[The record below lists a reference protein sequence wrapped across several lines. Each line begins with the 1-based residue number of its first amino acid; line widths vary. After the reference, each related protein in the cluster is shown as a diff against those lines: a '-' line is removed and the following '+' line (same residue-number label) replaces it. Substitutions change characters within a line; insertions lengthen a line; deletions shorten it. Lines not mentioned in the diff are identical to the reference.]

1 MKKIIWILIII
12 ILLAVGYFYF
22 LGNKNYIQ
30 SMNNSNVAS
39 QAVASDTEESTASGT
54 KPFITMTEIATHN
67 TKADCWTAIEGKV
80 YNMTS
85 FIPQHPGGDKIL
97 IVCGKDGTQAFVN
110 QHNNGQMQL
119 NILSQL
125 NIGDLATD

>member
-1 MKKIIWILIII
+1 MKKVIWILIII

-22 LGNKNYIQ
+22 FGNKKDTQNM
-30 SMNNSNVAS
+30 SNNSVPSQVTAS
-39 QAVASDTEESTASGT
+39 NTEDTASGT
-54 KPFITMTEIATHN
+54 KPLITLAEIATHN
-67 TKADCWTAIEGKV
+67 TKADCWTTIEGKV

-85 FIPQHPGGDKIL
+85 FIPSHPGGDKIL
-97 IVCGKDGTQAFVN
+97 VVCGKDGTQAFMN

-125 NIGDLATD
+125 YIGDLATN